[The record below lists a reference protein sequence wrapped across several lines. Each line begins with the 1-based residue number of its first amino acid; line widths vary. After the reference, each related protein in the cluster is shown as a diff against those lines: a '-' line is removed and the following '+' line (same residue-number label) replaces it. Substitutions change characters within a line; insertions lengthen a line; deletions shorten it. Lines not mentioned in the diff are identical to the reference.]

1 MSWRLYDHQL
11 TVSIF
16 QDFLVS
22 WVTLMRRANLLG
34 FFAAMVL
41 ICRAVPNPA
50 LSNRNDPTAR
60 GSSPEQKHSL
70 TSWGERTTSLLSSSL
85 NPCRLVALDLSLPTC
100 LSAELEAPRT
110 LSSLCADR
118 IFKLLF
124 TSLQLGCCKVPGAPS
139 PNIQNAAAAPSL
151 QGKETSRWQ
160 ICRRRLWGWD
170 LNRAVAACLQC
181 HSLELAVV

>member
-1 MSWRLYDHQL
+1 
-11 TVSIF
+11 
-16 QDFLVS
+16 
-22 WVTLMRRANLLG
+22 MRRANLLG

-60 GSSPEQKHSL
+60 GVPALSRNTACL
-70 TSWGERTTSLLSSSL
+70 WSWWGRTTSLLSSSL
-85 NPCRLVALDLSLPTC
+85 NPCRLIALDLSLPSC

-124 TSLQLGCCKVPGAPS
+124 TSLRLGCCKVPGAPS
-139 PNIQNAAAAPSL
+139 PEHSECSCSSKSARQRNIQVANL
-151 QGKETSRWQ
+151 QKKIVGMGPE
-160 ICRRRLWGWD
+160 
-170 LNRAVAACLQC
+170 
-181 HSLELAVV
+181 